1 MNGCT
6 EPQETPFCVYDY
18 YLQQNSSWKFHGY
31 YCLMMFFSGK
41 DTLEVFI
48 KFLWG
53 AYTLCQMNNKTE
65 AKQNI
70 AQNFNV

>member
-1 MNGCT
+1 
-6 EPQETPFCVYDY
+6 
-18 YLQQNSSWKFHGY
+18 
-31 YCLMMFFSGK
+31 MFFSGK

-53 AYTLCQMNNKTE
+53 VYALCQMNNKTE
-65 AKQNI
+65 AKSNI